1 MTKQEI
7 STITI
12 TGANGFVAK
21 NLRNFLSKNHIKV
34 IAIARKTFQK
44 HHTETVVYSKT
55 LLEKGLQNK
64 LRNCDALV
72 HLIGIGKQ
80 SSKYNFEDNID
91 LTKNMIKTCK
101 KSGIKKI
108 VYISGL
114 GVTKN
119 SRSDYFISKY
129 KAEQEI
135 INSGLDYTIFRPSYI
150 VGKKDYLS
158 KFILKQIKK
167 GIVIIP
173 GSGKYHLQPIFVE
186 DVAKIIVES
195 ISEKKFSN
203 KIVDLVGPQKISF
216 EDFVNLFAK
225 NTSVKIQ
232 KVSLESAYDEAKRNP
247 RSVYGLESLNILVG
261 DYTSDGKQL
270 QKLSDVKL
278 TTINEFLQSSSL
290 S

>member
-44 HHTETVVYSKT
+44 HHTETMVYSKT

-80 SSKYNFEDNID
+80 SSKYNFEDNVD

-108 VYISGL
+108 VYMSGL

-186 DVAKIIVES
+186 DVAKIILES
-195 ISEKKFSN
+195 IYEKKFSN
-203 KIVDLVGPQKISF
+203 KILDLVGPEIIKF
-216 EDFVNLFAK
+216 EDFVRYFVK
-225 NTSVKIQ
+225 NKKTKIQ
-232 KVSLESAYDEAKRNP
+232 KINLESIYHDALHNPKSIYD
-247 RSVYGLESLNILVG
+247 LDSLNLLIG
-261 DYTSDGKQL
+261 DYTGNLKQL
-270 QKLSDVKL
+270 QKTSNVKL
-278 TTINEFLQSSSL
+278 RLIKDIL
-290 S
+290 

>member
-1 MTKQEI
+1 MTKPEI
-7 STITI
+7 LTIAI

-150 VGKKDYLS
+150 IGKKDYLS

-195 ISEKKFSN
+195 IYEKKFSN
-203 KIVDLVGPQKISF
+203 KILDLVGPEIIKF
-216 EDFVNLFAK
+216 EDFVKYFVK
-225 NTSVKIQ
+225 NKKTKIQ
-232 KVSLESAYDEAKRNP
+232 KINLESIYHDALHNPKSIYD
-247 RSVYGLESLNILVG
+247 LDSLNLLIG
-261 DYTSDGKQL
+261 DYTGNLKQL
-270 QKLSDVKL
+270 QKISNVKL
-278 TTINEFLQSSSL
+278 RLIKDIL
-290 S
+290 

>member
-80 SSKYNFEDNID
+80 SSKYNFEDNVD

-108 VYISGL
+108 VYMSGL

-186 DVAKIIVES
+186 DVAKIILES

-203 KIVDLVGPQKISF
+203 KILDLVGPEIIKF
-216 EDFVNLFAK
+216 EDFVRYFVK
-225 NTSVKIQ
+225 NKKTKIQ
-232 KVSLESAYDEAKRNP
+232 KINLESIYHDALHNPKSIYD
-247 RSVYGLESLNILVG
+247 LDSLNLLIG
-261 DYTSDGKQL
+261 DYTGNLKQL
-270 QKLSDVKL
+270 QKTSNVKL
-278 TTINEFLQSSSL
+278 RLIKDIL
-290 S
+290 

>member
-1 MTKQEI
+1 MTRQEI
-7 STITI
+7 SAITI

-21 NLRNFLSKNHIKV
+21 NLRKFLSKNHIKV

-80 SSKYNFEDNID
+80 SSKYNFEDNIE

-108 VYISGL
+108 IYISGL

-119 SRSDYFISKY
+119 STSDYFISKY

-135 INSGLDYTIFRPSYI
+135 INSGLNYTIFRPSYI
-150 VGKKDYLS
+150 VVKKDYLS

-173 GSGKYHLQPIFVE
+173 GSGKYRLQPIFVE

-195 ISEKKFSN
+195 IYEKKFSN
-203 KIVDLVGPQKISF
+203 KILDLVGPEIIKF
-216 EDFVNLFAK
+216 EDFVRYFIK
-225 NTSVKIQ
+225 NKKTRIQ
-232 KVSLESAYDEAKRNP
+232 KINLESIYHDALHNPKSIYDLDN
-247 RSVYGLESLNILVG
+247 LNLLIG
-261 DYTSDGKQL
+261 DYTGNLKQL
-270 QKLSDVKL
+270 QKTSNVKL
-278 TTINEFLQSSSL
+278 RPVKDIL
-290 S
+290 

>member
-135 INSGLDYTIFRPSYI
+135 INSGLNYTIFRPSYI

-186 DVAKIIVES
+186 DVAKIILES

-203 KIVDLVGPQKISF
+203 KILDLVGPEIIKF
-216 EDFVNLFAK
+216 EDFVRYFVK
-225 NTSVKIQ
+225 NKKTRIQ
-232 KVSLESAYDEAKRNP
+232 KINLESIYHEALHNPKSIYD
-247 RSVYGLESLNILVG
+247 LDSLNLLIG
-261 DYTSDGKQL
+261 DYTGNLKQL
-270 QKLSDVKL
+270 QKISNVKL
-278 TTINEFLQSSSL
+278 RPIKDIL
-290 S
+290 

>member
-80 SSKYNFEDNID
+80 SSKYNFEDNVD

-108 VYISGL
+108 IYISGL

-135 INSGLDYTIFRPSYI
+135 INSGLNYTIFRPSYI

-186 DVAKIIVES
+186 DVAKIILES
-195 ISEKKFSN
+195 IYEKKFSN
-203 KIVDLVGPQKISF
+203 KILDLVGPEIIKF
-216 EDFVNLFAK
+216 EDFVRYFVK
-225 NTSVKIQ
+225 NKKTKIQ
-232 KVSLESAYDEAKRNP
+232 KINLESIYHDALHNPKSIYD
-247 RSVYGLESLNILVG
+247 LDSLNLLIG
-261 DYTSDGKQL
+261 DYTGNLKQL
-270 QKLSDVKL
+270 QKISNVKL
-278 TTINEFLQSSSL
+278 RPIKDIL
-290 S
+290 

>member
-80 SSKYNFEDNID
+80 SSKYNFEDNVD

-108 VYISGL
+108 IYISGL

-135 INSGLDYTIFRPSYI
+135 INSGLNYTIFRPSYI

-186 DVAKIIVES
+186 DVAKIILES
-195 ISEKKFSN
+195 IYEKKFSN
-203 KIVDLVGPQKISF
+203 KILDLVGPEIIKF
-216 EDFVNLFAK
+216 EDFVKYFVK
-225 NTSVKIQ
+225 NKKTKIQ
-232 KVSLESAYDEAKRNP
+232 KINLESIYHDALHNPKSIYD
-247 RSVYGLESLNILVG
+247 LDSLNLLIG
-261 DYTSDGKQL
+261 DYTGNLKQL
-270 QKLSDVKL
+270 QKTSNVKL
-278 TTINEFLQSSSL
+278 RPIKDIL
-290 S
+290 

>member
-7 STITI
+7 LTISI

-44 HHTETVVYSKT
+44 HHTETAVYSKT

-80 SSKYNFEDNID
+80 SSKYNFEGNVD

-108 VYISGL
+108 IYISGL

-135 INSGLDYTIFRPSYI
+135 INSGLNYTIFRPSYI

-158 KFILKQIKK
+158 KFVLKQIKK

-186 DVAKIIVES
+186 DVAKIILES

-203 KIVDLVGPQKISF
+203 KILDLVGPEIIKF
-216 EDFVNLFAK
+216 EDFVRYFVK
-225 NTSVKIQ
+225 NKKTRIQ
-232 KVSLESAYDEAKRNP
+232 KINLESIYHEALHNPKSIYD
-247 RSVYGLESLNILVG
+247 LDSLNLLIG
-261 DYTSDGKQL
+261 DYTGNLKQL
-270 QKLSDVKL
+270 QKTSNVKL
-278 TTINEFLQSSSL
+278 RPIKDIL
-290 S
+290 

>member
-7 STITI
+7 LTISI

-108 VYISGL
+108 IYISGL

-119 SRSDYFISKY
+119 STSDYFISKY

-135 INSGLDYTIFRPSYI
+135 INSGLNYTIFRPSYI

-186 DVAKIIVES
+186 DVAKIILES

-203 KIVDLVGPQKISF
+203 KILDLVGPEIIKF
-216 EDFVNLFAK
+216 EDFVRYFVK
-225 NTSVKIQ
+225 NKKTRIQ
-232 KVSLESAYDEAKRNP
+232 KINLESIYHEALHNPKSIYD
-247 RSVYGLESLNILVG
+247 LDSLNLLIG
-261 DYTSDGKQL
+261 DYTGNLKQL
-270 QKLSDVKL
+270 QKTSNVKL
-278 TTINEFLQSSSL
+278 RPIKDIL
-290 S
+290 

>member
-1 MTKQEI
+1 MTKPEI
-7 STITI
+7 STIAI

-135 INSGLDYTIFRPSYI
+135 INSGLDYTIFRSSYI

-203 KIVDLVGPQKISF
+203 KILDLVGPEIIKF
-216 EDFVNLFAK
+216 EDFVRYFVK
-225 NTSVKIQ
+225 NKKTRIQ
-232 KVSLESAYDEAKRNP
+232 KINLESVYHDALHNP
-247 RSVYGLESLNILVG
+247 KSVYDLDSLNLLIG
-261 DYTSDGKQL
+261 DYTGNLKQL
-270 QKLSDVKL
+270 QKISNVKL
-278 TTINEFLQSSSL
+278 RLNKDIL
-290 S
+290 

>member
-44 HHTETVVYSKT
+44 HHTETMVYSKT

-80 SSKYNFEDNID
+80 SSKYNFEDNVD

-108 VYISGL
+108 IYISGL

-150 VGKKDYLS
+150 IGKKDYLS

-186 DVAKIIVES
+186 DVAKIILES
-195 ISEKKFSN
+195 IYEKKFSN
-203 KIVDLVGPQKISF
+203 KILDLVGPEIIKF
-216 EDFVNLFAK
+216 EDFVKYFVK
-225 NTSVKIQ
+225 NKKTKIQ
-232 KVSLESAYDEAKRNP
+232 KINLESIYHDALHNPKSIYD
-247 RSVYGLESLNILVG
+247 LDSLNLLIG
-261 DYTSDGKQL
+261 DYTGNLKQL
-270 QKLSDVKL
+270 QKTSNVKL
-278 TTINEFLQSSSL
+278 RLIKDIL
-290 S
+290 

>member
-44 HHTETVVYSKT
+44 HHTETMVYSKT

-80 SSKYNFEDNID
+80 SSKYNFEDNVD

-108 VYISGL
+108 VYMSGL

-186 DVAKIIVES
+186 DVAKIILES

-203 KIVDLVGPQKISF
+203 KILDLVGPEIIKF
-216 EDFVNLFAK
+216 EDFVKYFVK
-225 NTSVKIQ
+225 NKKTKIQ
-232 KVSLESAYDEAKRNP
+232 KINLESIYHDALHNPKSIYD
-247 RSVYGLESLNILVG
+247 LDSLNLLIG
-261 DYTSDGKQL
+261 DYTGNLKQL
-270 QKLSDVKL
+270 QKTSNVKL
-278 TTINEFLQSSSL
+278 RTIKDIL
-290 S
+290 

>member
-44 HHTETVVYSKT
+44 HHTETAVYSKT

-80 SSKYNFEDNID
+80 SSKYNFEDNVD

-108 VYISGL
+108 IYISGL

-135 INSGLDYTIFRPSYI
+135 INSGLNYTIFRPSYI

-186 DVAKIIVES
+186 DVAKIILES
-195 ISEKKFSN
+195 IYEKKFSN
-203 KIVDLVGPQKISF
+203 KILDLVGPEIIKF
-216 EDFVNLFAK
+216 EDFVKYFVK
-225 NTSVKIQ
+225 NKKTKIQ
-232 KVSLESAYDEAKRNP
+232 KINLESIYHEALHNPKSIYD
-247 RSVYGLESLNILVG
+247 LDSLNLLIG
-261 DYTSDGKQL
+261 DYTGNLKQL
-270 QKLSDVKL
+270 QKTSNVKL
-278 TTINEFLQSSSL
+278 RPIKDIL
-290 S
+290 

>member
-1 MTKQEI
+1 MTKPEI
-7 STITI
+7 LTIAI

-203 KIVDLVGPQKISF
+203 KILDLVGPEIIKF
-216 EDFVNLFAK
+216 EDFVRYFVK
-225 NTSVKIQ
+225 NKKTRIQ
-232 KVSLESAYDEAKRNP
+232 KINLESIYHDALHNPKSIYD
-247 RSVYGLESLNILVG
+247 LDSLNLLIG
-261 DYTSDGKQL
+261 DYTGNLKQL
-270 QKLSDVKL
+270 QKISNVKL
-278 TTINEFLQSSSL
+278 RTIKDIL
-290 S
+290 

>member
-80 SSKYNFEDNID
+80 SSKYNFEDNVD

-108 VYISGL
+108 IYISGL

-186 DVAKIIVES
+186 DVAKIILES

-203 KIVDLVGPQKISF
+203 KILDLVGPEIIKF
-216 EDFVNLFAK
+216 EDFVKYFVK
-225 NTSVKIQ
+225 NKKTKIQ
-232 KVSLESAYDEAKRNP
+232 KINLESIYHDALHNPKSIYD
-247 RSVYGLESLNILVG
+247 LDSLNLLIG
-261 DYTSDGKQL
+261 DYTGNLKQL
-270 QKLSDVKL
+270 QKTSNVKL
-278 TTINEFLQSSSL
+278 RTIKDIL
-290 S
+290 

>member
-44 HHTETVVYSKT
+44 YHTETMVYSKT

-80 SSKYNFEDNID
+80 SSKYNFEDNVD

-108 VYISGL
+108 VYMSGL

-186 DVAKIIVES
+186 DVAKIILES

-203 KIVDLVGPQKISF
+203 KILDLVGPEIIKF
-216 EDFVNLFAK
+216 EDFVKYFVK
-225 NTSVKIQ
+225 NKKTKIQ
-232 KVSLESAYDEAKRNP
+232 KINLESIYHDALHNPKSIYD
-247 RSVYGLESLNILVG
+247 LDSLNLLIG
-261 DYTSDGKQL
+261 DYTGNLKQL
-270 QKLSDVKL
+270 QKTSNVKL
-278 TTINEFLQSSSL
+278 RTIKDIL
-290 S
+290 

>member
-1 MTKQEI
+1 MTRQEI
-7 STITI
+7 LTITI

-44 HHTETVVYSKT
+44 HHSETVVYSKT

-64 LRNCDALV
+64 LKNCDALV

-108 VYISGL
+108 IYISGL

-186 DVAKIIVES
+186 DVAKIILES

-203 KIVDLVGPQKISF
+203 KILDLVGPEIIKF
-216 EDFVNLFAK
+216 EDFVRYFVK
-225 NTSVKIQ
+225 NKKTRIQ
-232 KVSLESAYDEAKRNP
+232 KINLESIYHEALHNP
-247 RSVYGLESLNILVG
+247 KSVYDLDSLNLLIG
-261 DYTSDGKQL
+261 DYTGNLKQL
-270 QKLSDVKL
+270 QKTSNVKL
-278 TTINEFLQSSSL
+278 RPIKDIL
-290 S
+290 

>member
-203 KIVDLVGPQKISF
+203 KILDLVGPEIIKF
-216 EDFVNLFAK
+216 EDFVRYFVK
-225 NTSVKIQ
+225 NKKTRIQ
-232 KVSLESAYDEAKRNP
+232 KINLESVYHDALHNPKSIYD
-247 RSVYGLESLNILVG
+247 LDSLNLLIG
-261 DYTSDGKQL
+261 DYTGNLKQL
-270 QKLSDVKL
+270 QKISNVKL
-278 TTINEFLQSSSL
+278 RLIKDIL
-290 S
+290 

>member
-1 MTKQEI
+1 MTRQEI
-7 STITI
+7 SAITI

-21 NLRNFLSKNHIKV
+21 NLRKFLSKNHIKV

-80 SSKYNFEDNID
+80 SSKYNFEDNIE

-108 VYISGL
+108 IYISGL

-119 SRSDYFISKY
+119 STSDYFISKY

-135 INSGLDYTIFRPSYI
+135 INSGLNYTIFRPSYI

-167 GIVIIP
+167 GTVIIP
-173 GSGKYHLQPIFVE
+173 GSGKYSLQPIFVE

-195 ISEKKFSN
+195 IYEKKFSN
-203 KIVDLVGPQKISF
+203 KILDLVGPEIIKF
-216 EDFVNLFAK
+216 EDFVRYFIK
-225 NTSVKIQ
+225 NKKTRIQ
-232 KVSLESAYDEAKRNP
+232 KINLESIYHDALHNPKSIYD
-247 RSVYGLESLNILVG
+247 LDSLNLLIG
-261 DYTSDGKQL
+261 DYTGNLKQL
-270 QKLSDVKL
+270 QKTSNVKL
-278 TTINEFLQSSSL
+278 RPVKDIL
-290 S
+290 

>member
-1 MTKQEI
+1 MTRQEI
-7 STITI
+7 SAITI

-21 NLRNFLSKNHIKV
+21 NLRKFLSKNHIKV

-80 SSKYNFEDNID
+80 SSKYNFEDNIE

-108 VYISGL
+108 IYISGL

-119 SRSDYFISKY
+119 STSDYFISKY

-135 INSGLDYTIFRPSYI
+135 INSGLNYTIFRPSYI

-186 DVAKIIVES
+186 DVAKIILES

-203 KIVDLVGPQKISF
+203 KILDLVGPEIIKF
-216 EDFVNLFAK
+216 EDFVRYFVK
-225 NTSVKIQ
+225 NKKTRIQ
-232 KVSLESAYDEAKRNP
+232 KINLESIYHDALHNP
-247 RSVYGLESLNILVG
+247 KSVYDLDSLNLLIG
-261 DYTSDGKQL
+261 DYTGNLKQL
-270 QKLSDVKL
+270 QKTSNVKL
-278 TTINEFLQSSSL
+278 RPVKDIL
-290 S
+290 

>member
-1 MTKQEI
+1 MTKPEI

-80 SSKYNFEDNID
+80 SSKYNFEDNVD

-108 VYISGL
+108 IYISGL

-186 DVAKIIVES
+186 DVAKIILES

-203 KIVDLVGPQKISF
+203 KILDLVGPEIIKF
-216 EDFVNLFAK
+216 EDFVRYFVK
-225 NTSVKIQ
+225 NKKTKIQ
-232 KVSLESAYDEAKRNP
+232 KINLESIYHDALHNPKSIYD
-247 RSVYGLESLNILVG
+247 LDSLNLLIG
-261 DYTSDGKQL
+261 DYTGNLKQL
-270 QKLSDVKL
+270 QKTSNVKL
-278 TTINEFLQSSSL
+278 RLIKDIL
-290 S
+290 

>member
-1 MTKQEI
+1 MTRQEI

-108 VYISGL
+108 IYISGL

-150 VGKKDYLS
+150 IGKKDYLS

-203 KIVDLVGPQKISF
+203 KILDLVGPEIIKF
-216 EDFVNLFAK
+216 EDFVRYFVK
-225 NTSVKIQ
+225 NKKIRIQ
-232 KVSLESAYDEAKRNP
+232 KINLESIYHDALHNPKSIYD
-247 RSVYGLESLNILVG
+247 LDSLNLLIG
-261 DYTSDGKQL
+261 DYTGNLKQL
-270 QKLSDVKL
+270 QKISNVKL
-278 TTINEFLQSSSL
+278 RPIKDIL
-290 S
+290 

>member
-80 SSKYNFEDNID
+80 SSKYNFEDNVD

-108 VYISGL
+108 IYISGL

-186 DVAKIIVES
+186 DVAKIILES

-203 KIVDLVGPQKISF
+203 KILDLVGPEIIKF
-216 EDFVNLFAK
+216 EDFVRYFIK
-225 NTSVKIQ
+225 NKKTKIQ
-232 KVSLESAYDEAKRNP
+232 KINLESIYHDALHNP
-247 RSVYGLESLNILVG
+247 KSVYDLDSLNLLIG
-261 DYTSDGKQL
+261 DYTGNLKQL
-270 QKLSDVKL
+270 QKISNVKL
-278 TTINEFLQSSSL
+278 RPIKDIL
-290 S
+290 

>member
-1 MTKQEI
+1 MTRQEI
-7 STITI
+7 SAITI

-21 NLRNFLSKNHIKV
+21 NLRKFLSKNHIKV

-72 HLIGIGKQ
+72 HLVGIGKQ
-80 SSKYNFEDNID
+80 SFKYNFEDNID

-108 VYISGL
+108 IYISGL

-119 SRSDYFISKY
+119 STSDYFISKY

-135 INSGLDYTIFRPSYI
+135 INSGLNYTIFRPSYI
-150 VGKKDYLS
+150 IGKKDYLS

-195 ISEKKFSN
+195 IYEKKFSN
-203 KIVDLVGPQKISF
+203 KILDLVGPEIIKF
-216 EDFVNLFAK
+216 EDFVRYFVK
-225 NTSVKIQ
+225 NKKTRIQ
-232 KVSLESAYDEAKRNP
+232 KINLESIYHDALHNPKSIYD
-247 RSVYGLESLNILVG
+247 LDSLNLLIG
-261 DYTSDGKQL
+261 DYTGNLKQL
-270 QKLSDVKL
+270 QKISNVKL
-278 TTINEFLQSSSL
+278 RTIKDIL
-290 S
+290 

>member
-1 MTKQEI
+1 MTKQKI

-44 HHTETVVYSKT
+44 HHTETAVYSKT

-80 SSKYNFEDNID
+80 SSKYNFEDNVD

-108 VYISGL
+108 IYISGL

-186 DVAKIIVES
+186 DVAKIILES
-195 ISEKKFSN
+195 IYEKKFSN
-203 KIVDLVGPQKISF
+203 KILDLVGPEIIKF
-216 EDFVNLFAK
+216 EDFVKYFVK
-225 NTSVKIQ
+225 NKKTKIQ
-232 KVSLESAYDEAKRNP
+232 KINLESIYHEALHNPKSIYD
-247 RSVYGLESLNILVG
+247 LDSLNLLIG
-261 DYTSDGKQL
+261 DYTGNLKQL
-270 QKLSDVKL
+270 QKTSNVKL
-278 TTINEFLQSSSL
+278 RPIKDIL
-290 S
+290 

>member
-1 MTKQEI
+1 MTRQEI
-7 STITI
+7 SAITI

-21 NLRNFLSKNHIKV
+21 NLRKFLSKNHIKV

-44 HHTETVVYSKT
+44 YHSETVVYSKT

-80 SSKYNFEDNID
+80 SSKYNFEDNIE

-108 VYISGL
+108 IYISGL

-119 SRSDYFISKY
+119 STSDYFISKY

-135 INSGLDYTIFRPSYI
+135 INSGLNYTIFRPSYI

-186 DVAKIIVES
+186 DVAKIILES

-203 KIVDLVGPQKISF
+203 KILDLVGPEIIKF
-216 EDFVNLFAK
+216 EDFVRYFVK
-225 NTSVKIQ
+225 NKKTRIQ
-232 KVSLESAYDEAKRNP
+232 KINLESIYHDALHNPKSIYD
-247 RSVYGLESLNILVG
+247 LDSLNLLIG
-261 DYTSDGKQL
+261 DYTGNLKQL
-270 QKLSDVKL
+270 QKTSNVKL
-278 TTINEFLQSSSL
+278 RPIKDIL
-290 S
+290 

>member
-108 VYISGL
+108 IYISGL

-195 ISEKKFSN
+195 IYEKKFSN
-203 KIVDLVGPQKISF
+203 KILDLVGPEIIKF
-216 EDFVNLFAK
+216 EDFVKYFVK
-225 NTSVKIQ
+225 NKKTKIQ
-232 KVSLESAYDEAKRNP
+232 KINLESIYHDALHNPKSIYD
-247 RSVYGLESLNILVG
+247 LDSLNLLIG
-261 DYTSDGKQL
+261 DYTGNLKQL
-270 QKLSDVKL
+270 QKTSNVKL
-278 TTINEFLQSSSL
+278 RPIKDIL
-290 S
+290 

>member
-1 MTKQEI
+1 MTRQEI
-7 STITI
+7 SAITI

-21 NLRNFLSKNHIKV
+21 NLRKFLSKNHIKV

-44 HHTETVVYSKT
+44 HHTETAVYSKT

-80 SSKYNFEDNID
+80 SFKYNFEDNID

-108 VYISGL
+108 IYISGL

-119 SRSDYFISKY
+119 STSDYFISKY

-135 INSGLDYTIFRPSYI
+135 INSGVNYTIFRPSYI
-150 VGKKDYLS
+150 IGKKDYLS

-195 ISEKKFSN
+195 IYEKKFSN
-203 KIVDLVGPQKISF
+203 KILDLVGPEIIKF
-216 EDFVNLFAK
+216 EDFVRYFVK
-225 NTSVKIQ
+225 NKKTRIQ
-232 KVSLESAYDEAKRNP
+232 KINLESIYHDALHNP
-247 RSVYGLESLNILVG
+247 KSVYDLDSLNLLIG
-261 DYTSDGKQL
+261 DYTGNLKQL
-270 QKLSDVKL
+270 QKISSVKL
-278 TTINEFLQSSSL
+278 RTIKDIL
-290 S
+290 

>member
-80 SSKYNFEDNID
+80 SSRYNFEDNVD

-108 VYISGL
+108 VYMSGL

-186 DVAKIIVES
+186 DVAKIILES
-195 ISEKKFSN
+195 IYEKKFSN
-203 KIVDLVGPQKISF
+203 KILDLVGPEIIKF
-216 EDFVNLFAK
+216 EDFVRYFIK
-225 NTSVKIQ
+225 NKKTKIQ
-232 KVSLESAYDEAKRNP
+232 KINLESIYHDALHNP
-247 RSVYGLESLNILVG
+247 KSVYDLDSLNLLIG
-261 DYTSDGKQL
+261 DYTGNLKQL
-270 QKLSDVKL
+270 QKTSNVKL
-278 TTINEFLQSSSL
+278 RLIKDIL
-290 S
+290 

>member
-1 MTKQEI
+1 MTRQEI
-7 STITI
+7 SAITI

-21 NLRNFLSKNHIKV
+21 NLRKFLSKNHIKV

-72 HLIGIGKQ
+72 HLVGIGKQ
-80 SSKYNFEDNID
+80 SFKYNFEDNID

-108 VYISGL
+108 IYISGL

-119 SRSDYFISKY
+119 STSDYFISKY

-135 INSGLDYTIFRPSYI
+135 INSGLNYTIFRPSYI

-173 GSGKYHLQPIFVE
+173 GSGKYRLQPIFVE

-195 ISEKKFSN
+195 IYEKKFSN
-203 KIVDLVGPQKISF
+203 KILDLVGPEIIKF
-216 EDFVNLFAK
+216 EDFVRYFIK
-225 NTSVKIQ
+225 NKKTRIQ
-232 KVSLESAYDEAKRNP
+232 KINLESIYHDALHNPKSIYD
-247 RSVYGLESLNILVG
+247 LDSLNLLIG
-261 DYTSDGKQL
+261 DYTGNLKQL
-270 QKLSDVKL
+270 QKTSNVKL
-278 TTINEFLQSSSL
+278 RPVKDIL
-290 S
+290 

>member
-1 MTKQEI
+1 MTRQEI

-55 LLEKGLQNK
+55 LLGKGLQNK

-80 SSKYNFEDNID
+80 SSKYNFEDNVD

-108 VYISGL
+108 IYISGL

-195 ISEKKFSN
+195 IYEKKFSN
-203 KIVDLVGPQKISF
+203 KILDLVGPEIIKF
-216 EDFVNLFAK
+216 EDFVRYFVK
-225 NTSVKIQ
+225 NKKIRIQ
-232 KVSLESAYDEAKRNP
+232 KINLESIYHEALHNPKSIYD
-247 RSVYGLESLNILVG
+247 LDSLNLLIG
-261 DYTSDGKQL
+261 DYTGNLKQL
-270 QKLSDVKL
+270 QKISNVKL
-278 TTINEFLQSSSL
+278 RPIKDIL
-290 S
+290 

>member
-44 HHTETVVYSKT
+44 HHTETMVYSKT

-80 SSKYNFEDNID
+80 SSKYNFEDNVD
-91 LTKNMIKTCK
+91 LTKNMIKICK

-108 VYISGL
+108 VYMSGL

-186 DVAKIIVES
+186 DVAKIILES
-195 ISEKKFSN
+195 IYEKKFSN
-203 KIVDLVGPQKISF
+203 KILDLVGPEIIKF
-216 EDFVNLFAK
+216 EDFVRYFVK
-225 NTSVKIQ
+225 NKKTKIQ
-232 KVSLESAYDEAKRNP
+232 KINLESIYHDALHNPKSIYD
-247 RSVYGLESLNILVG
+247 LDSLNLLIG
-261 DYTSDGKQL
+261 DYTGNLKQL
-270 QKLSDVKL
+270 QKTSNVKL
-278 TTINEFLQSSSL
+278 RLIKDIL
-290 S
+290 

>member
-44 HHTETVVYSKT
+44 HHTETAVYSKT

-80 SSKYNFEDNID
+80 SSKYNFEDNVD

-108 VYISGL
+108 IYISGL

-135 INSGLDYTIFRPSYI
+135 INSGLNYTIFRPSYI

-186 DVAKIIVES
+186 DVAKIILES

-203 KIVDLVGPQKISF
+203 KILDLVGPEIIKF
-216 EDFVNLFAK
+216 EDFVRYFIK
-225 NTSVKIQ
+225 NKKTKIQ
-232 KVSLESAYDEAKRNP
+232 KINLESIYHDALHNP
-247 RSVYGLESLNILVG
+247 KSVYDLDSLNLLIG
-261 DYTSDGKQL
+261 DYTGNLKQL
-270 QKLSDVKL
+270 QKTSNVKL
-278 TTINEFLQSSSL
+278 RLIKDIL
-290 S
+290 

>member
-44 HHTETVVYSKT
+44 HHTETMVYSKT

-80 SSKYNFEDNID
+80 SSKYNFEDNVD

-108 VYISGL
+108 IYISGL

-186 DVAKIIVES
+186 DVAKIILES

-203 KIVDLVGPQKISF
+203 KILDLVGPEIIKF
-216 EDFVNLFAK
+216 EDFVKYFVK
-225 NTSVKIQ
+225 NKKTKIQ
-232 KVSLESAYDEAKRNP
+232 KINLESIYHDALHNPKSIYD
-247 RSVYGLESLNILVG
+247 LDSLNLLIG
-261 DYTSDGKQL
+261 DYTGNLKQL
-270 QKLSDVKL
+270 QKTSNVKL
-278 TTINEFLQSSSL
+278 RTIKDIL
-290 S
+290 

>member
-1 MTKQEI
+1 MTRQEI

-55 LLEKGLQNK
+55 LLGKGLQNK

-80 SSKYNFEDNID
+80 SSKYNFEDNVD

-108 VYISGL
+108 IYISGL

-195 ISEKKFSN
+195 IYEKKFSN
-203 KIVDLVGPQKISF
+203 KILDLVGPEIIKF
-216 EDFVNLFAK
+216 EDFVRYFIK
-225 NTSVKIQ
+225 NKKTKIQ
-232 KVSLESAYDEAKRNP
+232 KINLESIYHDALHNP
-247 RSVYGLESLNILVG
+247 KSVYDLDSLNLLIG
-261 DYTSDGKQL
+261 DYTGNLKQL
-270 QKLSDVKL
+270 QKTSNVKL
-278 TTINEFLQSSSL
+278 RLIKDIL
-290 S
+290 

>member
-150 VGKKDYLS
+150 IGKKDYLS

-186 DVAKIIVES
+186 DVAKIILES
-195 ISEKKFSN
+195 IYEKKFSN
-203 KIVDLVGPQKISF
+203 KILDLVGPEIIKF
-216 EDFVNLFAK
+216 EDFVKYFVK
-225 NTSVKIQ
+225 NKKTKIQ
-232 KVSLESAYDEAKRNP
+232 KINLESIYHDALHNPKSIYD
-247 RSVYGLESLNILVG
+247 LDSLNLLIG
-261 DYTSDGKQL
+261 DYTGNLKQL
-270 QKLSDVKL
+270 QKTSNVKL
-278 TTINEFLQSSSL
+278 RTIKDIL
-290 S
+290 

>member
-7 STITI
+7 LTISI

-44 HHTETVVYSKT
+44 HHSETVVYSKT

-64 LRNCDALV
+64 LKNCDALV

-108 VYISGL
+108 IYISGL

-119 SRSDYFISKY
+119 SRSDYFSSKY

-135 INSGLDYTIFRPSYI
+135 INSGLNYTIFRPSYI

-186 DVAKIIVES
+186 DVAKIILES

-203 KIVDLVGPQKISF
+203 KILDLVGPEIIKF
-216 EDFVNLFAK
+216 EDFVRYFVK
-225 NTSVKIQ
+225 NKKIRIQ
-232 KVSLESAYDEAKRNP
+232 KINLESIYHDALHNP
-247 RSVYGLESLNILVG
+247 KSVYDLDSLNLLIG
-261 DYTSDGKQL
+261 DYTGNLKQL
-270 QKLSDVKL
+270 QKTSNVKL
-278 TTINEFLQSSSL
+278 RPIKDIL
-290 S
+290 

>member
-1 MTKQEI
+1 MTRQEI
-7 STITI
+7 SAITI

-21 NLRNFLSKNHIKV
+21 NLRKFLSKNHIKV

-72 HLIGIGKQ
+72 HLIGICKQ
-80 SSKYNFEDNID
+80 SFKYNFEDNIE

-108 VYISGL
+108 IYISGL

-119 SRSDYFISKY
+119 STSDYFISKY

-135 INSGLDYTIFRPSYI
+135 INSGLNYTIFRPSYI
-150 VGKKDYLS
+150 IGKKDYLS

-173 GSGKYHLQPIFVE
+173 GSGKYRLQPIFVE

-195 ISEKKFSN
+195 IYEKKFSN
-203 KIVDLVGPQKISF
+203 KILDLVGPEIIKF
-216 EDFVNLFAK
+216 EDFVRYFVK
-225 NTSVKIQ
+225 NKKTRIQ
-232 KVSLESAYDEAKRNP
+232 KINLESIYHDALHNPKSIYD
-247 RSVYGLESLNILVG
+247 LDSLNLLIG
-261 DYTSDGKQL
+261 DYTGNLKQL
-270 QKLSDVKL
+270 QKISNVKL
-278 TTINEFLQSSSL
+278 RTIKDIL
-290 S
+290 

>member
-55 LLEKGLQNK
+55 LLEKGLHNK

-80 SSKYNFEDNID
+80 SSKYNFEDNVD

-203 KIVDLVGPQKISF
+203 KILDLVGPEIIKF
-216 EDFVNLFAK
+216 EDFVRYFVK
-225 NTSVKIQ
+225 NKKTKIQ
-232 KVSLESAYDEAKRNP
+232 KINLESIYHDALHNPKSIYD
-247 RSVYGLESLNILVG
+247 LDSLNLLIG
-261 DYTSDGKQL
+261 DYTGNLKQL
-270 QKLSDVKL
+270 QKTSNVKL
-278 TTINEFLQSSSL
+278 RTIKDIL
-290 S
+290 

>member
-1 MTKQEI
+1 MTRQEI
-7 STITI
+7 SAITI

-21 NLRNFLSKNHIKV
+21 NLRKFLSKNHIKV

-80 SSKYNFEDNID
+80 SFKYNFEDNID

-108 VYISGL
+108 IYISGL

-119 SRSDYFISKY
+119 STSDYFISKY

-135 INSGLDYTIFRPSYI
+135 INSGLNYTIFRPSYI
-150 VGKKDYLS
+150 IGKKDYLS

-203 KIVDLVGPQKISF
+203 KILDLVGPEIIKF
-216 EDFVNLFAK
+216 EDFVRYFVK
-225 NTSVKIQ
+225 NKKTRIQ
-232 KVSLESAYDEAKRNP
+232 KINLESIYHDALHNPKSIYD
-247 RSVYGLESLNILVG
+247 LDSLNLLIG
-261 DYTSDGKQL
+261 DYTGNLKQL
-270 QKLSDVKL
+270 QKISNVKL
-278 TTINEFLQSSSL
+278 RTIKDIL
-290 S
+290 